1 MSIFSVNYEKFTNL
15 LNNSIIV
22 EILRTTATLLTLHGE
37 NPLKVKH
44 YNNAAFHIEKME
56 QDLTTLSPE
65 AFANLEGLGKSVAAS
80 IHEICTTGTLALW
93 ETLKAKTPPGVIE
106 MLDLSGIGPK
116 KIQTIWETLGI
127 TSLEELLV
135 ACEEDKIAQ
144 LNGLGK
150 KTQETIKESIRFK
163 LAHQGKFHYATVLPY
178 AVQLEHALKQA
189 FPMVLIA
196 CVGALRRKM
205 EVVTAVEILVG
216 TEEVAQVMQW
226 LDKTTFLQK
235 AQKNSGPFAW
245 RGKFVDLDVKVVI
258 LFCAQKAFYK
268 NLLLQTGSEKHLA
281 MPVHAEKNLGQ
292 LLAESQPSSEED
304 FYKAV
309 NLPWIAPELR
319 EGTFELDVA
328 RQNKL
333 PPLLEVQDLK
343 GIIHTHTTYSDGRDS
358 LEEMAR
364 HCSTQ
369 GYEYIGITDHSQSAV
384 YAGGLNAYAIQ
395 KQHEEIDRLNEEL
408 APFKIFKGI
417 ESDIRSEGALDYEEA
432 VLARFDFVIASVHSS
447 LKMDSERATH
457 RLLRAISNPFT
468 TMLGHPTGRLLL
480 QREGYP
486 IDHEAIID
494 ACATHKVIIEINAN
508 PWRLDLD
515 WRWVPYAIRK
525 HVWLSINPDAH
536 AKEGYSDVDYGV
548 CVARKGG
555 LSKAHTFNAL
565 SREAIEKYFQNR
577 KKDST
582 PSTNIATKITP

>member
-1 MSIFSVNYEKFTNL
+1 ML
-15 LNNSIIV
+15 LDNSTIV
-22 EILRTTATLLTLHGE
+22 KILRTTANLLALHGE
-37 NPLKVKH
+37 NPFKVRH
-44 YNNAAFHIEKME
+44 YNKAAFHIEKIE

-65 AFANLEGLGKSVAAS
+65 ALANLEGLGKSITAS

-93 ETLKAKTPPGVIE
+93 ETLMAKTPPGVIE

-116 KIQTIWETLGI
+116 KIQTIWKTLGM
-127 TSLEELLV
+127 TSLEDLLT
-135 ACEEDKIAQ
+135 ACEEDKIAP
-144 LNGLGK
+144 LNGFGK
-150 KTQETIKESIRFK
+150 KTQETIKESVLFK

-178 AVQLEHALKQA
+178 AVQIENALKQA
-189 FPMVLIA
+189 FPTVLIA

-205 EVVTAVEILVG
+205 EVITAIEILVG
-216 TEEVAQVMQW
+216 TEEVTQVMQW

-235 AQKNSGPFAW
+235 EQKISGPFAW

-258 LFCAQKAFYK
+258 LFCAQQAFYK

-281 MPVHAEKNLGQ
+281 MPVHTEKSLGQ

-304 FYKAV
+304 FYKEA
-309 NLPWIAPELR
+309 NLSLIAPELR
-319 EGTFELDVA
+319 EGMFELDVA

-343 GIIHTHTTYSDGRDS
+343 GIIHTHTTYSDGRNS
-358 LEEMAR
+358 LEEMVR
-364 HCSTQ
+364 HCSAL
-369 GYEYIGITDHSQSAV
+369 GYEYIGITDHSQSAA

-395 KQHEEIDRLNEEL
+395 QQHEEIDRLNEEI

-417 ESDIRSEGALDYEEA
+417 ESDIRSDGALDYEEA
-432 VLARFDFVIASVHSS
+432 VLASFDFVIASVHSN
-447 LKMDSERATH
+447 LKMDSARATH

-486 IDHEAIID
+486 IDHEAIIN
-494 ACATHKVIIEINAN
+494 ACATYKVVIEINAN

-515 WRWVPYAIRK
+515 WRWIPYAIRK

-536 AKEGYSDVDYGV
+536 TKEGYSNIDYGV

-565 SREAIEKYFQNR
+565 SREAVEKYFQNR
-577 KKDST
+577 KKKIL
-582 PSTNIATKITP
+582 PTKSPQQQK